1 MASRLREFL
10 GHLKTY
16 QFQLKHVTVL
26 LFVILVFQ
34 IAVSFLHKASLEK
47 FLTNTQEWYQQ
58 DSAERLANLT
68 TTSLELLLE
77 ERATRQSMD
86 EREARKMVQGLD
98 IILSQQFL
106 SQNVKE
112 ICVLVQADSGIVAID
127 EGKVLYA
134 HMFEDPMGT
143 VIPAAWRRPLQ
154 PAAPHVEA
162 VAMYRRYAEQM
173 RQQEQIRTVVEGKQ
187 TFHVFVPFVPRGEFV
202 GAVYMRTSPDF
213 SFITRS
219 VISSYDETA
228 VTFSALIL
236 FGLLAMYYISS
247 YTLGARN
254 EAQRQLFEKEKER
267 LSDQINHQKEMLF
280 TKRIYHT
287 HHKAEKIMGF
297 IKEDL
302 RILGERNIEE
312 VKARVMKY
320 SNFIARVIYDM
331 KWYDPPMHSYRGA
344 LFQTNLNDVLRF
356 LVRDVFERVSGSR
369 RQARFELAL
378 APSLPGV
385 DVNEFVAWEAFEP
398 IIQNAV
404 EHAGVRD
411 VTVTVRSGFDSAA
424 GEITVQ
430 ICDNG
435 GGLPA
440 DLLEADAQG
449 VKRVFQE
456 SATTKNIS
464 DRHAGYG
471 CYIAHEIATQRC
483 GWRLDA
489 ANGPDGGACFT
500 FTIPRGAEAA
510 HG

>member
-1 MASRLREFL
+1 MASRFRDFI

-26 LFVILVFQ
+26 LFVILLFQ

-47 FLTNTQEWYQQ
+47 FLASTQEWYQQ

-77 ERATRQSMD
+77 ARATGRLVD
-86 EREARKMVQGLD
+86 EREVRKMTQGLD

-112 ICVLVQADSGIVAID
+112 ICILIQVDTDIVAID
-127 EGKVLYA
+127 EGKVLFGY
-134 HMFEDPMGT
+134 MFEDPAGR
-143 VIPAAWRRPLQ
+143 VASDLARPLPAPAATH
-154 PAAPHVEA
+154 AEA
-162 VAMYRRYAEQM
+162 VALYRQYASQI
-173 RQQEQIRTVVEGKQ
+173 RRQEQIRTIVEGKQ

-202 GAVYMRTSPDF
+202 GAVYMRTAPDF

-254 EAQRQLFEKEKER
+254 DAQRLLFEREKES
-267 LSDQINHQKEMLF
+267 LSEQIHHQKEMLF

-312 VKARVMKY
+312 VKTRVMKY

-356 LVRDVFERVSGSR
+356 LVRDVFERVSGGR
-369 RQARFELAL
+369 PQTRFVLEL

-385 DVNEFVAWEAFEP
+385 PVNEFVVWEAFEP
-398 IIQNAV
+398 IIQNAI
-404 EHAGVRD
+404 EHAGIRD
-411 VTVTVRSGFDSAA
+411 VTVTIRSAFNPDVE
-424 GEITVQ
+424 EITVE
-430 ICDNG
+430 IRDNG
-435 GGLPA
+435 AGLGA
-440 DLLEADAQG
+440 DLLAADAEG
-449 VKRVFQE
+449 VKRIFQE
-456 SATTKNIS
+456 SASTKSIS
-464 DRHAGYG
+464 NRHSGYG

-489 ANGPDGGACFT
+489 GNAAGGGACIT
-500 FTIPRGAEAA
+500 FTIPTRG
-510 HG
+510 